1 MWETGIQT
9 DKIFM
14 SRSRIISLSAATC
27 ICNTSHLSPPL
38 NVGPEHRR
46 FYL

>member
-14 SRSRIISLSAATC
+14 SRDRIISLSAGPASATFL
-27 ICNTSHLSPPL
+27 TSRLAT
-38 NVGPEHRR
+38 GKW
-46 FYL
+46 